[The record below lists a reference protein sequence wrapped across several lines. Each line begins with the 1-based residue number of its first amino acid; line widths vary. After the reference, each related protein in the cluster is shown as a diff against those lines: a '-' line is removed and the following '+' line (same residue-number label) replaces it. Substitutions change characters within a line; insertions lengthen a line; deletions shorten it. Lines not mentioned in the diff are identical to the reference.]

1 MIFTTLAFFI
11 FFKLEILHAYDNNC
25 MLLLQKFDD
34 VDTDDVPFVT
44 KVIYVTNGNGMTIL
58 SVFLEVLKDVLIKGT
73 LA

>member
-1 MIFTTLAFFI
+1 
-11 FFKLEILHAYDNNC
+11 